1 MKFTQLIRGDVM
13 KKLIFCIVIMAL
25 TTFLIASCTERDSH
39 DENSELPE
47 VMNQQE
53 QPNNQLAEYKGQ
65 VAIITEDVILK
76 DPYVITVDSNNNPV
90 YQKLENQEFS
100 LNKND
105 MVIVIEEHNNECR
118 IVQAFGDIPRI
129 RGTIEK
135 SKLSYDKS
143 LFRDNANQ
151 AIVNNVMSYDGVDG
165 NEKGIQ
171 CGVGVILER
180 QEGWVRMSILMEE
193 SDLWFKLESLSFEFD
208 TSVIDIMHY

>member
-1 MKFTQLIRGDVM
+1 
-13 KKLIFCIVIMAL
+13 
-25 TTFLIASCTERDSH
+25 
-39 DENSELPE
+39 
-47 VMNQQE
+47 
-53 QPNNQLAEYKGQ
+53 
-65 VAIITEDVILK
+65 
-76 DPYVITVDSNNNPV
+76 
-90 YQKLENQEFS
+90 
-100 LNKND
+100 
-105 MVIVIEEHNNECR
+105 MVIVIEERNNECR
-118 IVQAFGDIPRI
+118 IVQAFGDIPLI

-171 CGVGVILER
+171 SGVGVILER